1 MVEQYLR
8 QGPLDHLQLVARAAS
23 TAENP
28 VGMAELPFLAMVN
41 LRGAA
46 SDAAFTDAVKGVL
59 GAELPTV
66 ANTWTSSTKGE
77 LLWLGPDE
85 WLAISAKGEETAIAD
100 KLRKALDGQH
110 ASVTEVGEARTTIR
124 LSGPRA
130 RDVIA
135 KGCPL
140 DLHPSV
146 FADGQ
151 CAQSHIGRALTLLQC
166 RDRETIDIHVL
177 RSFAEYLWIW
187 LEDAAREYGVSVLE
201 A

>member
-8 QGPLDHLQLVARAAS
+8 LGPLDHLQLVARAANS
-23 TAENP
+23 AENP
-28 VGMAELPFLAMVN
+28 VGMAELPLLAMIN

-46 SDAAFTDAVKGVL
+46 GNAAFATGAKDVL

-66 ANTWTSSTKGE
+66 ANTWTSSDKGE

-85 WLAISAKGEETAIAD
+85 WLAISAKGEESAIAD
-100 KLRKALDGQH
+100 KFRKAFDGQH
-110 ASVTEVGEARTTIR
+110 VSVTETGEARTTIR

-140 DLHPSV
+140 DLHPAV

-151 CAQSHIGRALTLLQC
+151 CAQSHIGRALTILQC
-166 RDRETIDIHVL
+166 RERETIDIHVL

-187 LEDAAREYGVSVLE
+187 FEDAAREYGVSVLE
-201 A
+201 T